1 MIRFLQWGLFFNLL
15 LISIDSFS
23 QNTYNIKGKV
33 TDINQ
38 DPVIGASVYLQNT
51 NFGSITDI
59 DGNYDMK
66 VTLTEGT
73 YKLVTSYVGYTTQI
87 QDIELSTSKV
97 SYNYDFILSDDA
109 LRMEEV
115 LVVGSTLTSSRKKL
129 GNAITTLSEED
140 LEKTGTGNA
149 MAALQGKVAGAKI
162 TQTSGDPSG
171 AMNISLRG
179 INSISGGS
187 DPLYVIDGVII
198 SNSATAVTQVGNNAG
213 EGVVGTPR
221 TADINPNDIESINI
235 INGAAAAAV
244 YGSRASN
251 GVILITTK
259 RGKAGK
265 PQITVG
271 TSFNLNQLR
280 KKVYISTYGKQ
291 FGFSALRL
299 GNISGLT
306 DAQIMANPNVTFIEI
321 TRDGAKV
328 KLANNLVDVTRY
340 DYQDQIFQTGTGTE
354 NYISVSGGGEK
365 TKYYANAS
373 YLKNEGIIKNTD
385 FSRVGLRLNLDQQI
399 TPWANISF
407 GINAI
412 RSTGADLP
420 TGNVFWSP
428 VNSVNIT
435 NNIYNIEE
443 RNGLDLKAVEP
454 TRVNPLSVI
463 ETFKIGQ
470 YVNRAIS
477 NAKLTLYPLE
487 GLKIDMIAGLD
498 GFGQIGNQYI
508 PVYPYA
514 GVNNAFYA
522 NGFASTAN
530 NNSFQYNTDLNISY
544 EKNFGDI
551 SSNTIVGYSYQNSRV
566 DFLQSSGEFIT
577 PGFTSVNGSP
587 NRLTS
592 FAQSRF
598 WLDGYF
604 AQQTFGYKDLLY
616 LTGAAR
622 IDNSSIFSKEQQN
635 QFFPKASAA
644 LILSN
649 LDGWKNGG
657 MQDAISTAKLRFSY
671 GEAGGVAALG
681 PYDRFNLIS
690 SSNYLGK
697 NTLIPNAQLAN
708 ENVAPERTRETE
720 FGADLGFFKDR
731 IGLGF
736 TIYSQKVF
744 DLIVSRLLAP
754 SEGGTSKFDNVGEMT
769 NKGIELSLNINALK
783 SSTTN
788 VDFFALY
795 AKNKN
800 LVTKLGSPV
809 VPLSTVSG
817 APAFLVEGAPASVF
831 YGTYFARGAD
841 GNTIKN
847 QWGLEQ
853 TEKGTSQNYIPGS
866 DIPSGSY
873 VEGGVLYTPVRGA
886 DGLPSGG
893 ALRKIIG
900 DPNPDF
906 TLSFGSNIKWKKLSF
921 GFLLDGSYGQDVF
934 NADRRTRQGVGI
946 GDYSERELRGELPR
960 GYIHSIYPVEEWRI
974 EDGSYT
980 KLREISLGYD
990 LPTSFI
996 KGLNNLNLSLIGRN
1010 LHSFDSYDGYD
1021 PETNAGGVSD
1031 RLRGIDFGNVPIPRT
1046 FQFAIR
1052 AGF

>member
-1 MIRFLQWGLFFNLL
+1 MIRFIKWNLL
-15 LISIDSFS
+15 CLLLFSWIDSFS
-23 QNTYNIKGKV
+23 QVTYTIKGRIS
-33 TDINQ
+33 DSNQ
-38 DPVIGASVYLQNT
+38 EPVIGASVYLQNT
-51 NFGSITDI
+51 NFATITDL
-59 DGNYDMK
+59 DGNYRIEAP
-66 VTLTEGT
+66 LSEGT
-73 YKLVTSYVGYTTQI
+73 YKLIVSYIGYTTQSK
-87 QDIELSTSKV
+87 DVSLSS
-97 SYNYDFILSDDA
+97 SNASQNFDFTLSDDA
-109 LRMEEV
+109 FRLDEV
-115 LVVGSTLTSSRKKL
+115 LVVGSTLTSSRKQL
-129 GNAITTLSEED
+129 GNAITSLSSED
-140 LEKTGTGNA
+140 FEKAGTGNA
-149 MAALQGKVAGAKI
+149 IAALQGKVAGAKI
-162 TQTSGDPSG
+162 TQTSGDPAG

-187 DPLYVIDGVII
+187 DPLYVIDGVIV

-213 EGVVGTPR
+213 EGAVGTPR
-221 TADINPNDIESINI
+221 TADLNPNDIESINI

-271 TSFNLNQLR
+271 TSFNSNQLR

-291 FGFSALRL
+291 FGFAGLRL
-299 GNISGLT
+299 GNIFGLT
-306 DAQIMANPNVTFIEI
+306 ETQIADNPTATFVEI
-321 TRDGAKV
+321 IRDGAKV

-340 DYQDQIFQTGTGTE
+340 DYQDLIFQNGVGTD
-354 NYISVSGGGEK
+354 NYISVSGGSEK

-373 YLKNEGIIKNTD
+373 YMRNEGIIKNTD

-399 TPWANISF
+399 TSWATLAF
-407 GINAI
+407 GVNAI
-412 RSTGADLP
+412 RSSGADLP

-428 VNSVNIT
+428 INSVNIT
-435 NNIYNIEE
+435 NNIYNVED

-454 TRVNPLSVI
+454 SRVNPLSVI
-463 ETFKIGQ
+463 ETFKISQ
-470 YVNRAIS
+470 NVSRAIS
-477 NAKLTLYPLE
+477 NAKLSLFPLE
-487 GLKIDMIAGLD
+487 GLKIDLIAGLD

-514 GVNNAFYA
+514 GVNPAFYS

-530 NNSFQYNTDLNISY
+530 NNSFQYNTDLNVSY
-544 EKNFGDI
+544 ERNFGNV
-551 SSNTIVGYSYQNSRV
+551 SSTTTVGYSYQNSRV
-566 DFLQSSGEFIT
+566 DYLQSSGEFIT

-587 NRLTS
+587 NRLTTFS
-592 FAQSRF
+592 QARF

-604 AQQTFGYKDLLY
+604 AQQTIGLKDFLY

-635 QFFPKASAA
+635 QFFPKASAS

-649 LDGWKNGG
+649 IDAWKNGG
-657 MQDAISTAKLRFSY
+657 MKDAISTAKLRFSF

-681 PYDRFNLIS
+681 PYDRFSLIS
-690 SSNYLGK
+690 SAIYLGK
-697 NTLIPNAQLAN
+697 NTLVPNAQLAN

-731 IGLGF
+731 VGLGF

-744 DLIVSRLLAP
+744 DLIVNRLLAP

-769 NKGIELSLNINALK
+769 NKGMELSLNVNAFK

-788 VDFFALY
+788 VDFY
-795 AKNKN
+795 AIYGKNKN
-800 LVTKLGSPV
+800 LVTKLGSPIV
-809 VPLSTVSG
+809 SLNTVSG

-841 GNTIKN
+841 GNTLKN

-853 TEKGTSQNYIPGS
+853 TEKGSTKNYVAGTE
-866 DIPSGSY
+866 IPSGSY
-873 VEGGVLYTPVRGA
+873 VEGGVLYTPMRGA
-886 DGLPSGG
+886 DGLPTGG

-906 TLSFGSNIKWKKLSF
+906 TLSFGSNVKWKKLSF
-921 GFLLDGSYGQDVF
+921 AFLIDGSYGQDVF

-946 GDYSERELRGELPR
+946 GDYSEREIKGELPR

-980 KLREISLGYD
+980 KIREISLGYD

-996 KGLNNLNLSLIGRN
+996 KGLNNLNISLIGRN